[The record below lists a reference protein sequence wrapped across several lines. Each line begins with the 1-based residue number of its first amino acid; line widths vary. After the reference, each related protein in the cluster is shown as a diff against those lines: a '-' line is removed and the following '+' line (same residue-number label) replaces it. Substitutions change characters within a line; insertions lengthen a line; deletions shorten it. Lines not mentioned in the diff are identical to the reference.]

1 LRNGPFV
8 QVLAP
13 LKLWQVLFKIR
24 AYRIDSANFLGGLV
38 PVNKKFLEGVTRIN
52 VVGVSGSGKS
62 TLAKQ
67 IAQRLRLAYFEMDE
81 MFWLPN
87 WQEPDDED
95 FFERIDQVTQ
105 EEAWVLDGNYRRLQQ
120 IKWQRVQVVVWIDLP
135 YAQVIWQL
143 VKRTYR
149 RVSGNEV
156 LWAGNVETLKRAF
169 SSSSVI
175 WWSLKNLRA
184 RRREYTAAANS
195 AGLAH
200 IQFIRLR
207 SRRQIDA
214 FLAGLTDG

>member
-1 LRNGPFV
+1 M
-8 QVLAP
+8 
-13 LKLWQVLFKIR
+13 
-24 AYRIDSANFLGGLV
+24 
-38 PVNKKFLEGVTRIN
+38 PVNKKFFEGVTRIN

-184 RRREYTAAANS
+184 RRCEYTAAANS